1 MIYMGV
7 VLQKTLGSRKSQEIR
22 QRIIRHIYL
31 WEDGYHAALL
41 ADIIAKIR
49 SLITRSASVS
59 EETESRVF
67 N

>member
-31 WEDGYHAALL
+31 WEDGQHAALL